1 MSRSQY
7 APKNNLCLNKYLCLQ
22 SYASSPRL
30 GRASRMAIEI
40 TSESL
45 AGAQPEPTAD
55 YKESPLVGVSDFPGS
70 SKRISRS
77 RFRLANSTWIRR
89 NFSSRARELSGG
101 DAIILSI
108 PKSGRTWL
116 RAFLCAYFCRRF
128 GLEFTL
134 RPGRYALPG
143 LPRIVF
149 SHDLFEHRTKGDRWD
164 RVRGKYLVPRRELKR
179 AKIILLARDPRDCF
193 VSLYLQLT
201 RRDPN
206 APVNLRQ
213 KTVSEMLRDE
223 RFGMRAMINAM
234 NDWVNEFSHRD
245 NFTLVRYEA
254 LRAAP
259 AEHFRGLLVALG
271 ELSPDSDIFQEALKF
286 SQFENMQKLEAA
298 GAFDSNILHP
308 GDVRDPES
316 FKVRRGKV
324 GGYREYLSAD
334 DQQFAAA
341 AMRELDRR
349 FVYTA

>member
-1 MSRSQY
+1 
-7 APKNNLCLNKYLCLQ
+7 
-22 SYASSPRL
+22 
-30 GRASRMAIEI
+30 MAIEI

-45 AGAQPEPTAD
+45 AGAQPEPAVA
-55 YKESPLVGVSDFPGS
+55 YKGSALAPGS
-70 SKRISRS
+70 SQRSLRS
-77 RFRLANSTWIRR
+77 RFRLTNSTWTRR

-116 RAFLCAYFCRRF
+116 RAFLCAYFCKRF

-143 LPRIVF
+143 FPRIVF
-149 SHDLFEHRTKGDRWD
+149 SHDMFEHRTKGDRWD
-164 RVRGKYLVPRRELKR
+164 RIRGKYLVPRRELNR

-206 APVNLRQ
+206 AVKLRQ
-213 KTVSEMLRDE
+213 KTVGEMLRDE
-223 RFGMRAMINAM
+223 KFGMRAIVDTM
-234 NDWVNEFSHRD
+234 NNWLKEFSHRD

-254 LRAAP
+254 LRASP
-259 AEHFRGLLVALG
+259 EERFRDLLAHLG
-271 ELSPDSDIFQEALKF
+271 ESSPEPSIFQQALEF
-286 SQFENMQKLEAA
+286 SRFENMQKLEAA

-324 GGYREYLSAD
+324 GGYREYLSAE
-334 DQQFAAA
+334 DQKFAEAA
-341 AMRELDRR
+341 LTKLDRR
-349 FVYTA
+349 FGYIG

>member
-1 MSRSQY
+1 
-7 APKNNLCLNKYLCLQ
+7 
-22 SYASSPRL
+22 
-30 GRASRMAIEI
+30 MAIEI

-45 AGAQPEPTAD
+45 AGSQPEPTVD
-55 YKESPLVGVSDFPGS
+55 YKESPLAAVSEFPDG
-70 SKRISRS
+70 RRRRLRS
-77 RFRLANSTWIRR
+77 RFCLTNSTWTRR

-116 RAFLCAYFCRRF
+116 RAFLCAYFCKRF

-134 RPGRYALPG
+134 RTGRYDLPG
-143 LPRIVF
+143 FPRIVF
-149 SHDLFEHRTKGDRWD
+149 SHDLFEHRTKGDCWD
-164 RVRGKYLVPRRELKR
+164 RIRGKYLVPRRELNR

-206 APVNLRQ
+206 APVRLRQ

-223 RFGMRAMINAM
+223 KFGMRAIVNAM
-234 NDWVNEFSHRD
+234 NDWLNEFSQRD

-254 LRAAP
+254 LRASS
-259 AEHFRGLLVALG
+259 AEYFRDLLAVLG
-271 ELSPDSDIFQEALKF
+271 EPSPDANIFQEALEF
-286 SQFENMQKLEAA
+286 SRFENMQKLEAA

-324 GGYREYLSAD
+324 GGYREYLSAE
-334 DQQFAAA
+334 DQQFAEATLT
-341 AMRELDRR
+341 ELDRR
-349 FVYTA
+349 FGYTG

>member
-1 MSRSQY
+1 
-7 APKNNLCLNKYLCLQ
+7 
-22 SYASSPRL
+22 
-30 GRASRMAIEI
+30 MAIEI
-40 TSESL
+40 TTESL
-45 AGAQPEPTAD
+45 AGAQPEARVD
-55 YKESPLVGVSDFPGS
+55 YKESLRPAASDFPNSGQRS
-70 SKRISRS
+70 VRS
-77 RFRLANSTWIRR
+77 RFRLTSVTWTRR
-89 NFSSRARELSGG
+89 NFSSRARDLSGG

-149 SHDLFEHRTKGDRWD
+149 SHDLFENRTKGDWWD
-164 RVRGKYLVPRRELKR
+164 RIRGKYLVPRREFNR

-206 APVNLRQ
+206 AQVKFMQ

-223 RFGMRAMINAM
+223 KFGMRAIVNAM
-234 NDWVNEFSHRD
+234 NDWLNEFSQRE

-254 LRAAP
+254 LRASP
-259 AEHFRGLLVALG
+259 AEHFRDLLAVLG
-271 ELSPDSDIFQEALKF
+271 EPSPDANIFEEALEF
-286 SQFENMQKLEAA
+286 SRFENMQKLEAA
-298 GAFDSNILHP
+298 RAFDSNILQP

-341 AMRELDRR
+341 AIAELDRR
-349 FVYTA
+349 FGYTA

>member
-1 MSRSQY
+1 
-7 APKNNLCLNKYLCLQ
+7 
-22 SYASSPRL
+22 
-30 GRASRMAIEI
+30 MAIEI

-45 AGAQPEPTAD
+45 AGAQPQQAAAYEGGHARLLPGIST
-55 YKESPLVGVSDFPGS
+55 SDKSQSQPRF
-70 SKRISRS
+70 SRT
-77 RFRLANSTWIRR
+77 RRMRR

-101 DAIILSI
+101 DAIILSV

-116 RAFLCAYFCRRF
+116 RAFLCAYFCKRF

-134 RPGRYALPG
+134 RPDRYDEQHI
-143 LPRIVF
+143 PRLIF

-164 RVRGKYLVPRRELKR
+164 KVRGKYLVPRRELSR

-206 APVNLRQ
+206 APLKLRQ
-213 KTVSEMLRDE
+213 KTVSQMLRD
-223 RFGMRAMINAM
+223 RKFGVHSIVNTM
-234 NDWVNEFSHRD
+234 NDWINEFSGRE

-254 LRAAP
+254 LRASP
-259 AEHFRGLLVALG
+259 AEHFRNLLAVLG
-271 ELSPDSDIFQEALKF
+271 ESAPDATTFREALEF
-286 SQFENMQKLEAA
+286 SRFENMQKLEAA

-324 GGYREYLSAD
+324 GGYQEYLSVE
-334 DQQFAAA
+334 DQQYAANA
-341 AMRELDRR
+341 LAELDPR
-349 FVYTA
+349 FGYSF

>member
-1 MSRSQY
+1 
-7 APKNNLCLNKYLCLQ
+7 
-22 SYASSPRL
+22 
-30 GRASRMAIEI
+30 MAIEI

-45 AGAQPEPTAD
+45 TGAQPERTVD
-55 YKESPLVGVSDFPGS
+55 YKGSPLPAVSGFPGS
-70 SKRISRS
+70 SQRSSRS
-77 RFRLANSTWIRR
+77 RFRLTNSTWTRR
-89 NFSSRARELSGG
+89 NFSSRARDLSDG

-116 RAFLCAYFCRRF
+116 RAFICAYFCRRF

-143 LPRIVF
+143 FPRIVF

-164 RVRGKYLVPRRELKR
+164 RIRGKYLVPRRELNR

-193 VSLYLQLT
+193 VSLFLQLT

-206 APVNLRQ
+206 APVNLKQ

-223 RFGMRAMINAM
+223 KFGMHAIINAM
-234 NDWVNEFSHRD
+234 NHWLNEFCERD

-254 LRAAP
+254 LRASP
-259 AEHFRGLLVALG
+259 AEHFRDLLAVLG
-271 ELSPDSDIFQEALKF
+271 EPSPNANIFQEALEF
-286 SQFENMQKLEAA
+286 SRFENMQKLEAA
-298 GAFDSNILHP
+298 GSFDSNILRP

-324 GGYREYLSAD
+324 GGYSEYLSTE
-334 DQQFAAA
+334 DQQFAAD
-341 AMRELDRR
+341 AMRGLDRR
-349 FVYTA
+349 FGYTA

>member
-1 MSRSQY
+1 
-7 APKNNLCLNKYLCLQ
+7 
-22 SYASSPRL
+22 
-30 GRASRMAIEI
+30 MAIEI

-45 AGAQPEPTAD
+45 AGAQPEPAGAYQKSQLPT
-55 YKESPLVGVSDFPGS
+55 VSGFPGTS
-70 SKRISRS
+70 ERSSRS
-77 RFRLANSTWIRR
+77 RFRLVQSAWARR

-134 RPGRYALPG
+134 RTGRYDLPG
-143 LPRIVF
+143 FPRVVF

-164 RVRGKYLVPRRELKR
+164 RVRGKYLVPRRELNR

-206 APVNLRQ
+206 APVELRQ
-213 KTVSEMLRDE
+213 KTVSEMLPDE
-223 RFGMRAMINAM
+223 KFGICAIISIM
-234 NDWVNEFSHRD
+234 NDWLNEFSGRD
-245 NFTLVRYEA
+245 NFTLLRYEA

-259 AEHFRGLLVALG
+259 VEHFRDLLAVLG
-271 ELSPDSDIFQEALKF
+271 ESAPDPRMFQEALEF
-286 SQFENMQKLEAA
+286 SRFENMQKLEAA

-334 DQQFAAA
+334 DQQFAAHA
-341 AMRELDRR
+341 LAELDPR
-349 FVYTA
+349 FGYSF

>member
-1 MSRSQY
+1 
-7 APKNNLCLNKYLCLQ
+7 
-22 SYASSPRL
+22 
-30 GRASRMAIEI
+30 MAIEI

-45 AGAQPEPTAD
+45 AGAHPEPTGA
-55 YKESPLVGVSDFPGS
+55 YKESQLAAVSEFPRS
-70 SKRISRS
+70 SQRSSRS
-77 RFRLANSTWIRR
+77 RFRVINSSWTRR

-101 DAIILSI
+101 HAIILSV

-134 RPGRYALPG
+134 RTGRYDLPG
-143 LPRIVF
+143 FPRIVF

-164 RVRGKYLVPRRELKR
+164 RLRGKYLVPRRELNR
-179 AKIILLARDPRDCF
+179 AKVILLARDPRDCF

-206 APVNLRQ
+206 APVKLRRRA
-213 KTVSEMLRDE
+213 VSEMLRDE
-223 RFGMRAMINAM
+223 KFGVRAIINAM
-234 NDWVNEFSHRD
+234 NDWLNEFSARD

-254 LRAAP
+254 LRASP
-259 AEHFRGLLVALG
+259 GERFRDLLAVLG
-271 ELSPDSDIFQEALKF
+271 ESKPDGAIFQDALEF
-286 SQFENMQKLEAA
+286 SRFENMQKLEAA

-324 GGYREYLSAD
+324 GGYREYLSVE
-334 DQQFAAA
+334 DQQYAAA
-341 AMRELDRR
+341 ALMDLDPR
-349 FVYTA
+349 FGY

>member
-1 MSRSQY
+1 
-7 APKNNLCLNKYLCLQ
+7 
-22 SYASSPRL
+22 
-30 GRASRMAIEI
+30 MAIEI

-45 AGAQPEPTAD
+45 AGAQPESAGA
-55 YKESPLVGVSDFPGS
+55 YKESLPGGLSEFTGS
-70 SKRISRS
+70 SPRSSRL
-77 RFRLANSTWIRR
+77 RFRLTNTGWTRR

-134 RPGRYALPG
+134 RPGRYAVPG
-143 LPRIVF
+143 FPRIVF
-149 SHDLFEHRTKGDRWD
+149 SHDLFEHRTKGDWWD
-164 RVRGKYLVPRRELKR
+164 RIRGKYLVPRRELNR

-206 APVNLRQ
+206 APVKLKQ

-223 RFGMRAMINAM
+223 KFGMRAIVNAM
-234 NDWVNEFSHRD
+234 NNWLNEFSQRD
-245 NFTLVRYEA
+245 NFTLVRYES
-254 LRAAP
+254 LRASP
-259 AEHFRGLLVALG
+259 AEHFRDLLTVLG
-271 ELSPDSDIFQEALKF
+271 ESSPDANIFQEALEF
-286 SQFENMQKLEAA
+286 SRFENMQKLEAA
-298 GAFDSNILHP
+298 RAFDSNILRP

-334 DQQFAAA
+334 DQQFAAVA
-341 AMRELDRR
+341 IRELDRR
-349 FVYTA
+349 FGYTG